1 MTLCQKSLFGILFD
15 KFTQIRFHTKMTN
28 PLLEKFDTPFE
39 SAPFSKIKIE
49 HYQPAFEQAI
59 IEAKEE
65 VDAIVKNTDAP
76 TFANTIEALELSGEK
91 LGRISSIFFN
101 LNSAETSDEMQKI
114 AQDVSPL
121 LSEFGN
127 DVRLNEDLFKRV
139 KAVYEQKDNLDLTAE
154 QAYLLEKKYK
164 GFSRNGANLNETDK
178 EKLRE
183 IDKELSRLSL
193 QFGQNVLAETNN
205 YELVIV
211 NEEDLSGLPDYAIE
225 QAKADAEAKGKKGW
239 IFTLQAPSFIPFIQY
254 AENRSLREELF
265 RASGKKAYQDNEFN
279 NEENIKSIVSL
290 RHKRAQILGYNS
302 HADYVLEERMAKTPE
317 TVFDFLNDLLVK
329 AKPFAEKEIK
339 ELAEFAKNTDGI
351 ETLQR
356 WDHAYY
362 AEKLKQEKYNLS
374 EEELKPYFQL
384 ENVTQGSFDVATKLF
399 GITFKEI
406 NSIDKYHEEVATYEV
421 LDKDGNF
428 LSLLYADFFPRAG
441 KRPGAW
447 MTSFREASNV
457 NGNSIRPHVSIV
469 CNFTK
474 PTKDKPSLLTFQEV
488 TTLFHEFGHALH
500 GMVPNTTYESL
511 AGTNVFW
518 DFVELPSQ
526 FYENFCYEP
535 EALALFAKHYETGE
549 VIPQDLVEKVRNA
562 SNYMDGYQTVRQ
574 LSFGL
579 LDMTYHANANQEIG
593 DLQEFEKL
601 AFQPTELYP
610 SIENNMMSTSFSHI
624 FQGGYS
630 SGYYSYKWAEVL
642 DADAFAFFQETGIF
656 NKETAEK
663 FHKLLSSGGTK
674 NPMELYIEFRGK
686 KPSPEALLKRAG
698 LN

>member
-1 MTLCQKSLFGILFD
+1 MTLCQNYCFGILFD
-15 KFTQIRFHTKMTN
+15 KFTEIRFHTKMTN

-49 HYQPAFEQAI
+49 HYKPAFEQAI
-59 IEAKEE
+59 KEAKEE
-65 VDAIVKNTDAP
+65 VNTITTNPESP

-114 AQDVSPL
+114 AQEVSPL
-121 LSEFGN
+121 LAEFGN
-127 DVRLNEDLFKRV
+127 DVRLNEDLFKRI
-139 KAVYEQKDNLDLTAE
+139 KNIYDQKDTLNLTSE

-164 GFSRNGANLNETDK
+164 SFARNGANLNEADK
-178 EKLRE
+178 EKLRK

-205 YELVIV
+205 YELHIT
-211 NEEDLSGLPDYAIE
+211 NEDDLKGLPDYSIE
-225 QAKADAEAKGKKGW
+225 QAKADAEAKGKDGW
-239 IFTLQAPSFIPFIQY
+239 IFTLQAPSYIPFLQY
-254 AENRSLREELF
+254 AENRALREELF
-265 RASGKKAYQDNEFN
+265 RANGRKAYQDNEYN
-279 NEENIKSIVSL
+279 NERNIKQIVSL
-290 RHKRAQILGYNS
+290 RHERALILGYAS
-302 HADYVLEERMAKTPE
+302 HADYVLEERMAKNPT
-317 TVFDFLNDLLVK
+317 TVIDFLKDLLNK
-329 AKPFAEKEIK
+329 AKPFAEKEIE
-339 ELAEFAKNTDGI
+339 ELAAFAKKVDGI
-351 ETLQR
+351 EELQR

-384 ENVTQGSFDVATKLF
+384 ENVIQGAFDVATKLY

-406 NSIDKYHEEVATYEV
+406 NSIDKYHEEVTTYEV
-421 LDKDGNF
+421 LDKNGNF

-457 NGNSIRPHVSIV
+457 NGKSVRPHVSIV

-474 PTKDKPSLLTFQEV
+474 LTKDKPSLLTFQEV

-500 GMVPNTTYESL
+500 GMLPNTTYESL

-535 EALALFAKHYETGE
+535 EALALFAKHYKTGE
-549 VIPQDLVEKVRNA
+549 IIPQELVNKVRNA
-562 SNYMDGYQTVRQ
+562 SNYMEGYQTVRQ

-579 LDMTYHANANQEIG
+579 LDMAYHANANQEIG
-593 DLQEFEKL
+593 DIQVFEKK
-601 AFQPTELYP
+601 AFEPTELYP

-642 DADAFAFFQETGIF
+642 DADAFALFKETGIF
-656 NKETAEK
+656 NSDTAQK
-663 FHKLLSSGGTK
+663 FYKLLSSGGTK
-674 NPMELYIEFRGK
+674 DPMDLYIEFRGK
-686 KPSPEALLKRAG
+686 KPTPEALLKRAG

>member
-1 MTLCQKSLFGILFD
+1 MN
-15 KFTQIRFHTKMTN
+15 N
-28 PLLEKFDTPFE
+28 PLLEKFDTLHE

-59 IEAKEE
+59 KEAKEE
-65 VDAIVKNTDAP
+65 VDAIINNPEAP
-76 TFANTIEALELSGEK
+76 TFENTIEAMELSGQK

-101 LNSAETSDEMQKI
+101 LNSAETNDDIQKI
-114 AQDVSPL
+114 AQEVSPL

-127 DVRLNEDLFKRV
+127 DIRL
-139 KAVYEQKDNLDLTAE
+139 NLDLFERIKIVYNQKDSLNLNPE

-164 GFSRNGANLNETDK
+164 GFSRNGANLSDEDK
-178 EKLRE
+178 SKLRE
-183 IDKELSRLSL
+183 IDKELSSLTL

-205 YELVIV
+205 YELIIS
-211 NEEDLSGLPDYAIE
+211 NKEDLKGLPDYAIE
-225 QAKADAEAKGKKGW
+225 QAKTEAESKGKNGW
-239 IFTLQAPSFIPFIQY
+239 IFTLQAPSYIPFLQY
-254 AENRSLREELF
+254 AENRALREELF
-265 RASGKKAYQDNEFN
+265 KASGRKAFQANEYN
-279 NEENIKSIVSL
+279 NEENIKKIAIL
-290 RHKRAQILGYNS
+290 RYKRANLLGYNT
-302 HADYVLEERMAKTPE
+302 HADYVLEERMAKTPA
-317 TVFDFLNDLLVK
+317 TVIDFLNDLLVK
-329 AKPFAEKEIK
+329 AKPFAEKEIA
-339 ELAEFAKNTDGI
+339 ELADFAKRIDGI

-356 WDHAYY
+356 WDHAFY
-362 AEKLKQEKYNLS
+362 AEKLKQEKFNLS

-384 ENVTQGSFDVATKLF
+384 ENIEKGAFDIATKLF
-399 GITFKEI
+399 GITFNEI
-406 NSIDKYHEEVATYEV
+406 NTIDKYHEEVTTYEV

-428 LSLLYADFFPRAG
+428 LSLLYADYFPRAG

-457 NGNSIRPHVSIV
+457 NGNSIRPHISMV

-500 GMVPNTTYESL
+500 GMLPNTIYESL
-511 AGTNVFW
+511 AGTNVYW

-535 EALALFAKHYETGE
+535 EALELFAKHYETGE
-549 VIPQDLVEKVRNA
+549 IIPQELIDKVKNA
-562 SNYMDGYQTVRQ
+562 SNYMDGYQTMRQ

-579 LDMTYHANANQEIG
+579 LDMAYHANDPSTITAV
-593 DLQEFEKL
+593 QEFEKE
-601 AFQPTELYP
+601 AFAPTELYP
-610 SIENNMMSTSFSHI
+610 SIENNVMSPSFSHI

-656 NKETAEK
+656 NEETAQK
-663 FHKLLSSGGTK
+663 YYKLISSGGTK
-674 NPMELYIEFRGK
+674 DPMELYVEFRGK

-698 LN
+698 LVEA